1 MRGTVIALDHMAA
14 DRWRAI
20 RGRGYP
26 RGGVIYISK
35 TLSGRGRDLTI
46 LPF

>member
-1 MRGTVIALDHMAA
+1 MRRTVIALDHMAA
-14 DRWRAI
+14 DRWQAI

-26 RGGVIYISK
+26 RGGFIYISK
-35 TLSGRGRDLTI
+35 TRGGRGRDLTI